1 MELSVDSKEHD
12 LSDEGNQM
20 EKCEAKNESL
30 VEVLFQWR
38 LARMPGRKV
47 AFCTTSTAA
56 HESIVAK
63 EPVVQNCWKTMIPI
77 LQVLLPLWVL
87 WKPCFKRN
95 LWTCSNLLG
104 TFCLINLFA
113 HGHWMKD
120 LVSIFG
126 RLKFKRDW
134 NHTPPKSKTHLSTE
148 VWTLDPCHVPSSNQT
163 YRLWTTSDKRVS
175 SKLKA

>member
-63 EPVVQNCWKTMIPI
+63 EPVVQNC
-77 LQVLLPLWVL
+77 
-87 WKPCFKRN
+87 
-95 LWTCSNLLG
+95 
-104 TFCLINLFA
+104 
-113 HGHWMKD
+113 
-120 LVSIFG
+120 
-126 RLKFKRDW
+126 
-134 NHTPPKSKTHLSTE
+134 
-148 VWTLDPCHVPSSNQT
+148 
-163 YRLWTTSDKRVS
+163 
-175 SKLKA
+175 